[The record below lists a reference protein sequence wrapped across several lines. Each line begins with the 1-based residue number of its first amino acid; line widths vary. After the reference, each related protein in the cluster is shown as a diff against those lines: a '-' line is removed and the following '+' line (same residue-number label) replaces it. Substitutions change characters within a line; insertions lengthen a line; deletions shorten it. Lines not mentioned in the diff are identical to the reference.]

1 MKDASHPRPAARA
14 GRPRPAAD
22 VSVTPRHAAWDFPA
36 DVPRCW
42 FDGSPVR
49 TRTLDVYTLLIPDNE
64 RYYIRRLKRSVDR
77 IDDAAQKEELAAF
90 FRQEALHGHAHN
102 AYWANLQRDGIRT
115 GHFTRVVNTFLYR
128 IVEPVLPQRLHLANV
143 AAIEHV
149 NAYFGHIFLDRQ
161 LLRNADPR
169 MRRLFEWHF
178 AEEIEHKA
186 VAFDALEAVYPG
198 YATRLAGAALTFP
211 LFYTILFAG
220 TAWMLASQG
229 ELLRRRTLR
238 DLYGFWVRDGV
249 LRDSLRY
256 IGRYLRPSFHPWDE
270 DDYPLARRF
279 FATFDTHPGG

>member
-1 MKDASHPRPAARA
+1 MTHAGQLVPTAKHSRPK
-14 GRPRPAAD
+14 PAAD
-22 VSVTPRHAAWDFPA
+22 VAVTPRHAAWEFPS
-36 DVPRCW
+36 DVPRYW
-42 FDGSPVR
+42 FDGSPAL

-64 RYYIRRLKRSVDR
+64 RYYIRLLKRCVDR
-77 IDDAAQKEELAAF
+77 IDDPAQKEELAAF

-102 AYWANLQRDGIRT
+102 AYWENLQQGGIRT
-115 GHFTRVVNTFLYR
+115 ERFTRVVDTFLYR
-128 IVEPVLPQRLHLANV
+128 IVEPILPQRLHLANI

-161 LLRNADPR
+161 LLRDADPR

-186 VAFDALEAVYPG
+186 VAFDALDAVCPG
-198 YATRLAGAALTFP
+198 YLTRLAGAALTFP
-211 LFYTILFAG
+211 LFYAILSAG

-238 DLYGFWVRDGV
+238 DLYGFWIRDGV

-270 DDYPLARRF
+270 DDYPLARNF
-279 FATFDTHPGG
+279 FATFEAHPGD

>member
-1 MKDASHPRPAARA
+1 MKPATHVESTASRSRPK
-14 GRPRPAAD
+14 PAAD
-22 VSVTPRHAAWDFPA
+22 VAVTPRHAAWDFPS
-36 DVPRCW
+36 DVPRYW
-42 FDGSPVR
+42 FDGSPTR

-64 RYYIRRLKRSVDR
+64 RYYIRRLKRSVDQ
-77 IDDAAQKEELAAF
+77 IDDPAQKEELAAF

-102 AYWANLQRDGIRT
+102 AYWENLRNDGIRT
-115 GHFTRVVNTFLYR
+115 ERFTRVVNTFLYR
-128 IVEPVLPQRLHLANV
+128 IVEPILPQRMHLANI

-161 LLRNADPR
+161 LLRDADPR
-169 MRRLFEWHF
+169 LRRLFEWHF

-198 YATRLAGAALTFP
+198 YLTRAAGAALTFP
-211 LFYTILFAG
+211 LFYLILFTG

-229 ELLRRRTLR
+229 ELMRRRTLS
-238 DLYGFWVRDGV
+238 DLYGFWIRDGV
-249 LRDSLRY
+249 LGDSLRY

-279 FATFDTHPGG
+279 FATFETQPGE